1 MEFDRYIQGFVAY
14 TAEHALMTGN
24 GTTTHV
30 IAGNSAQIGYKE
42 GVGADARFNRV
53 LSFAQ
58 ISEKLVIVADL
69 RNHCLRLI
77 DRTTNNTSEFSGLC
91 GGSFG
96 YEDGRP
102 GRFKLLESAVLDK
115 RDKNQLLI
123 LDPNNLAVRTVNVS
137 SRVVDT
143 FVWSDS
149 LKYIRGITQEE
160 ESGDLYVTAYHA
172 LYRITYTQRT
182 VTLISGSP
190 GWNSGYGDSTL
201 LNSLFDYPRELL
213 FITSNTL
220 LIADWDN
227 NKLRLLDMN
236 SDKVTT
242 LNVTNSL
249 YRPASLLLT
258 NNSLY
263 VGQYKKIT
271 QYKCEY
277 NITTIHL

>member
-1 MEFDRYIQGFVAY
+1 MELDRYRPGYLLY
-14 TAEHALMTGN
+14 TEETALMTSD
-24 GTTTHV
+24 GTTTHL
-30 IAGNSAQIGYKE
+30 IAGNSTKYGYRE
-42 GVGADARFNRV
+42 GVGDEARFTYIYG
-53 LSFAQ
+53 FAQ
-58 ISEKLVIVADL
+58 ISEKLVVVADS
-69 RNHCLRLI
+69 NNNCLRLI
-77 DRTTNNTSEFSGLC
+77 DRSTNKTSVFSGLC
-91 GGSFG
+91 ESRGYKDGS
-96 YEDGRP
+96 P
-102 GRFKLLESAVLDK
+102 GQFDYPFFVVIDK
-115 RDKNQLLI
+115 RDKNQLFI
-123 LDPNNLAVRTVNVS
+123 TDYRNSAVRTVNAN
-137 SRVVDT
+137 SRVVGT

-160 ESGDLYVTAYHA
+160 ESGDLYVTALNA

-213 FITSNTL
+213 FITFNTL

-227 NKLRLLDMN
+227 NKLRLLDMK

-242 LNVTNSL
+242 LHVTNSL

-263 VGQYKKIT
+263 VGQWRKIT
-271 QYKCEY
+271 QC
-277 NITTIHL
+277 